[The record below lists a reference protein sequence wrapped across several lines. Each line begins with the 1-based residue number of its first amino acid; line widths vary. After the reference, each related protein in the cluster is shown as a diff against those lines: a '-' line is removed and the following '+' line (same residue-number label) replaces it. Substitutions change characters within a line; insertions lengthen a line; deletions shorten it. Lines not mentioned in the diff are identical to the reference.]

1 VSRPTPPRRRGDRQQ
16 PGDIE
21 FLTPDPSV
29 FGPSASSLGATADG
43 IPSPAPDDH
52 GPGSRLATIAA
63 IGLVA
68 AVVVGAIV
76 VAAPWRDD
84 PTTAVDTTATTT
96 TVAAPLVPDGVVT
109 GDEPVRGVVL
119 DPPPGWQLAGALS
132 SPPFGNFAG
141 WGEVWAQAG
150 STRDRGAWYA
160 LSITPFGI
168 DGVGVAD
175 AVRVAVDDRTALVER
190 AIDGVLT
197 LTVAPPSLRRDR
209 LIRIE
214 ARGTTVD
221 ELARFAASIGIA
233 ENGPELVDDRFV
245 YRDPAFLE
253 PMSEVWS
260 GPTDWDPVRT
270 AVVDD
275 VRAYTLYT
283 DGDGGWLWLGIHDTE
298 GPLPMVAMLEFEQQL
313 VAEVGPP
320 GATNVLV
327 GRSPRR
333 AHTWLS
339 FDDQWVSAISTLSE
353 AELVAVL
360 PSLRWASGTEWALAQ
375 RAAAGVSDT
384 GLDTGLDTGPRI
396 PIATGTLDGGD
407 AWAVEAEPIG
417 IGTAADLCVGPGAT
431 SPCSAVDLFADVD
444 DPLGVVSTLDLTL
457 VVSRYPGP
465 HTLRITAAAGTVDQ
479 TADQTAE
486 QTIDQAVDGPTAVL
500 VRALGD
506 LRVELLD
513 PAGQVVDTE

>member
-1 VSRPTPPRRRGDRQQ
+1 MSRPTPPRRRGDRHQ

-21 FLTPDPSV
+21 FLTPDPAV
-29 FGPSASSLGATADG
+29 FGPSASSLGATADDTL
-43 IPSPAPDDH
+43 SPMPDGDR
-52 GPGSRLATIAA
+52 PGSRRATIAA
-63 IGLVA
+63 VALVT
-68 AVVVGAIV
+68 AVVVGAVV
-76 VAAPWRDD
+76 VAAPWRGD
-84 PTTAVDTTATTT
+84 PTTTVDTVATTT
-96 TVAAPLVPDGVVT
+96 VPAPLVPDGAVT

-150 STRDRGAWYA
+150 STRERGAWYA
-160 LSITPFGI
+160 LSITPFGL

-190 AIDGVLT
+190 ASDGVLT
-197 LTVAPPSLRRDR
+197 LTVETPSQRDGR
-209 LIRIE
+209 LVRIQ

-221 ELARFAASIGIA
+221 ELAGFAASIGID

-245 YRDPAFLE
+245 YRDPTFLE
-253 PMSEVWS
+253 PMTQVWS
-260 GPTDWDPVRT
+260 GPTDWDPIRT

-283 DGDGGWLWLGIHDTE
+283 DGDGGWLWLGLHDTE
-298 GPLPMVAMLEFEQQL
+298 GPLPVVAMLEFEQQL
-313 VAEVGPP
+313 VADVGPP

-327 GRSPRR
+327 GRSPQRS
-333 AHTWLS
+333 HTWLS

-353 AELVAVL
+353 ADLVAVL
-360 PSLRWASGTEWALAQ
+360 PSLRRASNAEWELAR
-375 RAAAGVSDT
+375 RAEGVQPGPAADT
-384 GLDTGLDTGPRI
+384 LA
-396 PIATGTLDGGD
+396 PIATGTLDDGTPWSVRTEPLGVGLD
-407 AWAVEAEPIG
+407 AE
-417 IGTAADLCVGPGAT
+417 LCVQSGEGSA
-431 SPCSAVDLFADVD
+431 CSRSDLFADAD

-465 HTLRITAAAGTVDQ
+465 HTLRITTAAGTIDQTVDQ
-479 TADQTAE
+479 AV
-486 QTIDQAVDGPTAVL
+486 DQAVDGPTAVPVL
-500 VRALGD
+500 AFGD

-513 PAGQVVDTE
+513 AAGQVVDTQ

>member
-1 VSRPTPPRRRGDRQQ
+1 MSRPTPPRRRSDRHQ

-21 FLTPDPSV
+21 FLTPDPAV
-29 FGPSASSLGATADG
+29 FGPSASSLGATADDTL
-43 IPSPAPDDH
+43 SPMPDDDR
-52 GPGSRLATIAA
+52 PGSRRATIAA
-63 IGLVA
+63 VALVT
-68 AVVVGAIV
+68 AVVVGAVV

-84 PTTAVDTTATTT
+84 PTTTVDTTATTT
-96 TVAAPLVPDGVVT
+96 TVPAPLVPDGVVT
-109 GDEPVRGVVL
+109 GDETVRGVVL

-150 STRDRGAWYA
+150 STRERGAWYA
-160 LSITPFGI
+160 LSITPFGL

-190 AIDGVLT
+190 ATDGVLT
-197 LTVAPPSLRRDR
+197 LTVETPSQRDGR
-209 LIRIE
+209 LVRIQ

-221 ELARFAASIGIA
+221 ELARFAASIGID

-253 PMSEVWS
+253 PMTEVWS
-260 GPTDWDPVRT
+260 GPTDWDPIRT

-275 VRAYTLYT
+275 VLAYTLYT
-283 DGDGGWLWLGIHDTE
+283 DGDGGWLWLGLHDTE

-313 VAEVGPP
+313 VADVGPP

-333 AHTWLS
+333 SHTWLS

-353 AELVAVL
+353 DELVAVL
-360 PSLRWASGTEWALAQ
+360 PSLRWASDVEWALAR
-375 RAAAGVSDT
+375 RAEGGAAGA
-384 GLDTGLDTGPRI
+384 GLAAVPRI
-396 PIATGTLDGGD
+396 PIATGTLDDGTT
-407 AWAVEAEPIG
+407 WAVQAEPLG
-417 IGTAADLCVGPGAT
+417 IGTAAGVCVGPGAT
-431 SPCSAVDLFADVD
+431 SPCSTVDLFTDAD

-457 VVSRYPGP
+457 VVSRFPGP
-465 HTLRITAAAGTVDQ
+465 HTLRITTTAGTID
-479 TADQTAE
+479 
-486 QTIDQAVDGPTAVL
+486 QTIDQTIEQAVDGPTAVPVL
-500 VRALGD
+500 AFGD

-513 PAGQVVDTE
+513 AAGQVVDTE

>member
-1 VSRPTPPRRRGDRQQ
+1 VSRPTPPRRRGDRHQ

-21 FLTPDPSV
+21 FLTPDPAV
-29 FGPSASSLGATADG
+29 FGPSASTLDATDDG
-43 IPSPAPDDH
+43 TPGPMPGDDDR
-52 GPGSRLATIAA
+52 PGSRRATIAA
-63 IGLVA
+63 VALVT
-68 AVVVGAIV
+68 AVVVGAVV

-84 PTTAVDTTATTT
+84 PTTTVDTTATTT
-96 TVAAPLVPDGVVT
+96 TVPAPLVPDGVVT

-150 STRDRGAWYA
+150 STRERGAWYA
-160 LSITPFGI
+160 LSITPFGL

-190 AIDGVLT
+190 ATDGVLT
-197 LTVAPPSLRRDR
+197 LTVETPSQRDGR
-209 LIRIE
+209 LVRIQ

-221 ELARFAASIGIA
+221 ELARSAASIGID

-253 PMSEVWS
+253 PMTEVWS
-260 GPTDWDPVRT
+260 GPTDWDPIRT

-275 VRAYTLYT
+275 VLAYTLYT
-283 DGDGGWLWLGIHDTE
+283 DGDGGWLWLGLHDTE

-313 VAEVGPP
+313 VADVGPP

-333 AHTWLS
+333 SHTWLS

-353 AELVAVL
+353 ADLVAVL
-360 PSLRWASGTEWALAQ
+360 PSLRWADDVEWALAR
-375 RAAAGVSDT
+375 RAEGGAADP
-384 GLDTGLDTGPRI
+384 GLGAVPRI
-396 PIATGTLDGGD
+396 PIATGTLDDGTT
-407 AWAVEAEPIG
+407 WAVQAEPLG
-417 IGTAADLCVGPGAT
+417 IGTAADVCVGPGAT
-431 SPCSAVDLFADVD
+431 SPCSTVDLFADAD

-457 VVSRYPGP
+457 VVSRYAGP
-465 HTLRITAAAGTVDQ
+465 HTLRITTTAGTID
-479 TADQTAE
+479 
-486 QTIDQAVDGPTAVL
+486 QTIDQTIEQAVDGPTAVPVL
-500 VRALGD
+500 AFGD

-513 PAGQVVDTE
+513 AAGQVVDTQ